1 MSLREKIAGEGYA
14 RLRNRPFLE
23 ASMAASALIAM
34 ADEHVNA
41 AERLSVESV
50 MENIRRLN
58 VFEPR
63 TAIRLHC
70 QFVAAIRANAS
81 TGEALALR
89 AISRFKGD
97 LKAGEMLVSIAHY
110 TALADNELVP
120 EELVAI
126 RRVYRELGMD
136 PAHHE
141 PAIEYDEPNGPRSR
155 TYRLRT
161 A

>member
-1 MSLREKIAGEGYA
+1 MSLREKIVGDRYG
-14 RLRNRPFLE
+14 RFRNRPFLE

-34 ADEHVNA
+34 ADAHVNA
-41 AERLSVESV
+41 AERMSVETV

-70 QFVAAIRANAS
+70 QFVAAIKANS
-81 TGEALALR
+81 RSGEALALR
-89 AISRFKGD
+89 TISRFKGD
-97 LKAGEMLVSIAHY
+97 EKAAEMLVNIAHY

-120 EELVAI
+120 EELIAI
-126 RRVYRELGMD
+126 RRVYRELGID

-141 PAIEYDEPNGPRSR
+141 PAIEYEEPNGPRSR
-155 TYRLRT
+155 TYRLRS